1 MGRKGPR
8 VERRKDGA
16 LVLRD
21 LPPALGIAL
30 TELRGLLRPG
40 GEGRPERLA
49 GSPYA
54 DDAEGDAHWKRYA
67 QPELLH
73 LFETARATVL
83 RDLDGL
89 AADSMFGGR
98 MRLPIPAKHLA
109 AWHSTLAGV
118 RVALGDRHG
127 VTAFEMDEG
136 LPPEIAS
143 ERDRAILLVHLLGW
157 VQGLLLE
164 PEENDGAAE

>member
-21 LPPALGIAL
+21 LPPALGLAL
-30 TELRGLLRPG
+30 QELRVLLRPDG
-40 GEGRPERLA
+40 DGRPARLA
-49 GSPYA
+49 GSPYS
-54 DDAEGDAHWKRYA
+54 DDEEGDAHWRKHAR
-67 QPELLH
+67 PELLH
-73 LFETARATVL
+73 LFESARATVL

-89 AADSMFGGR
+89 ISEFPFGGR
-98 MRLPIPAKHLA
+98 QKLAIPADHLA

-136 LPPEIAS
+136 FPGEIAN
-143 ERDRAILLVHLLGW
+143 ERDRAVLLVHLLGW
-157 VQGLLLE
+157 VQGLLLD
-164 PEENDGAAE
+164 PEEGDGAGK